1 MATLGTHAARAVSAG
16 PHVAASC
23 AFSSCGG
30 FIQLGSLRQC
40 QRLQL
45 GVRELERY
53 GGTLEAGPRADGISG
68 AVFTV
73 RLPV

>member
-1 MATLGTHAARAVSAG
+1 M
-16 PHVAASC
+16 
-23 AFSSCGG
+23 
-30 FIQLGSLRQC
+30 QLGSLRQC

-45 GVRELERY
+45 GVRKVERY